1 MLNKM
6 LENNIKEKHQKKH
19 HKRTIQLSLT
29 FLQTQMSCNA
39 EGKARGNKIN
49 KITT

>member
-1 MLNKM
+1 M
-6 LENNIKEKHQKKH
+6 LEKTSKRSIKKSITKERYKFN
-19 HKRTIQLSLT
+19 LT

-49 KITT
+49 KIRT